1 MQEISKK
8 SVNHIIL
15 DVDGTLWNT
24 TEVVAD
30 AWNEAIT
37 KDGRSGIRATANR
50 LQGLFGKP
58 MNVIGELLFTDV
70 AQEVRDKL
78 LEDCCRY
85 EQAALKQVEQDLL
98 YPGVAETI
106 RIMAQEQHRKLYVV
120 SNCQRGYIELF
131 LEKNGLG
138 EYVSDTECYGNTGKG
153 KGDNIHLLME
163 RNGIGAADTVYV
175 GDTAGDQEASAEAGV
190 DFIYARYGFGSV
202 EGAEAEIEEFSQLL
216 QLPR

>member
-1 MQEISKK
+1 MQEIRMKP
-8 SVNHIIL
+8 VNHIIL

-30 AWNEAIT
+30 AWNEAIAA
-37 KDGRSGIRATANR
+37 DGRSRVHATADR

-58 MNVIGELLFTDV
+58 MNVIGELFFTDV
-70 AQEVRDKL
+70 GQEVREKL

-85 EQAALKQVEQDLL
+85 EQAALRQTERNLL
-98 YPGVAETI
+98 YPGVDETI
-106 RIMAQEQHRKLYVV
+106 RFLAQEQGRKLYVV

-153 KGDNIHLLME
+153 KGDNIRLLME
-163 RNGIGAADTVYV
+163 RNGIVPADTVYV

-202 EGAEAEIEEFSQLL
+202 DGAEAEIEEFSQLL
-216 QLPR
+216 QLPG